1 MLTRSCITKP
11 GREIPMRID
20 KTEIEKRALEE
31 RATTQTY
38 GIKDIFSLVTQKD
51 IHLIRYPFGRDKL
64 LGFSTFFEGKKVIV
78 SNSSEILSREIFT
91 IAHELGH
98 VIYDF
103 EDEFPTVK
111 IDVEIE
117 DSAVDISEARAFYFA
132 NCFLMPEEEL
142 RKYVKFELKKTH
154 QEINALDVVRMQLEF
169 QVSYSALVVRLY
181 DVGIINLVHK
191 SQLFDKRNEVTSK
204 ALFKQLDADER
215 LLKSTDV
222 IEVPPSYLEYVTSNY
237 YNKNI
242 PYSSLERALAIIGMD
257 ASIFNSEETEEPD
270 REFDLDDIFEEF
282 NE

>member
-1 MLTRSCITKP
+1 
-11 GREIPMRID
+11 MRID

-142 RKYVKFELKKTH
+142 RKYVKFELK
-154 QEINALDVVRMQLEF
+154 
-169 QVSYSALVVRLY
+169 RLM
-181 DVGIINLVHK
+181 H
-191 SQLFDKRNEVTSK
+191 
-204 ALFKQLDADER
+204 
-215 LLKSTDV
+215 
-222 IEVPPSYLEYVTSNY
+222 
-237 YNKNI
+237 
-242 PYSSLERALAIIGMD
+242 
-257 ASIFNSEETEEPD
+257 
-270 REFDLDDIFEEF
+270 
-282 NE
+282 